1 MSRVLSWPQRESAK
15 HTRTHTHTHI
25 QFFTESVSTVR
36 WYVLMPRVLFKNKFL
51 FLFIFVLFFFC
62 CFLLLWQLSASLI
75 AFSAPIVQRRSE
87 LLLFVVWALS
97 TMPYICS
104 YTYSY
109 TYFTCVAS
117 SLVLLFSLYLLL
129 LLLFGLFVISLI
141 WFAALRGPWHCF
153 SRLSAHFALWR
164 TGERRITPS
173 LILPKKRNLLK
184 S

>member
-15 HTRTHTHTHI
+15 HTHTHTY
-25 QFFTESVSTVR
+25 TVLYR
-36 WYVLMPRVLFKNKFL
+36 EWVLCVDMCWCLAFCSRTSFYLYLLFLVLF
-51 FLFIFVLFFFC
+51 
-62 CFLLLWQLSASLI
+62 FLLLWQLSASLI
-75 AFSAPIVQRRSE
+75 AFSAPFVKRRSE

-104 YTYSY
+104 YTY
-109 TYFTCVAS
+109 TYFT
-117 SLVLLFSLYLLL
+117 LVLLFSLYLL

-153 SRLSAHFALWR
+153 LRLSALFALWR

-173 LILPKKRNLLK
+173 LILPKK
-184 S
+184 